1 MNNRY
6 ATLLFILL
14 TTFTAN
20 AQWST
25 NNLPS
30 GGRSFLAAATSG
42 NYALF
47 AGGIGMI
54 SIPPGVSDKF
64 QLSTNTWSGG
74 TLSTGRVK
82 LAGAGNG
89 KYAVFGG
96 GANDWIFAV
105 YDAVDIYNSTTNTWN
120 TSQTLSAA
128 RYSLTGAAA
137 GSKILM
143 AGGMDNNGTYFT
155 TVDLFDTLNG
165 AWTTAALSTGRA
177 NLASASTTTHAF
189 FAGGE
194 NGNGYSDVVDIYE
207 AATGTWTTAQLSI
220 ARANLGG
227 TACGNKIYFA
237 GGLTGSTV
245 SKRVDIY
252 DITTNTWSIDSL
264 SIARQNVMVAAV
276 GKYVLFAGGSDALG
290 MTVYNNVDILDTLTG
305 TWTTAT
311 LTTARTYGAATS
323 IGNKAIFAGGAG
335 SNGFAVATAETYTVT
350 NTGLFIPQEAEGLLV
365 YPNPS
370 NGTFHLN
377 TSTLKGD
384 ITCSMFNLQ
393 GQLVYSKQFTAGD
406 QNITIGLSEI
416 NAGVYILKI
425 EDSQKI
431 RVEKIQVD

>member
-6 ATLLFILL
+6 ATLFFILL
-14 TTFTAN
+14 TAFTAN

-30 GGRSFLAAATSG
+30 GGRSFLAAATTG

-120 TSQTLSAA
+120 TSQSLSAA
-128 RYSLTGAAA
+128 RYSLAGAAA

-143 AGGMDNNGTYFT
+143 AGGMDNNSTYFT

-194 NGNGYSDVVDIYE
+194 NGSGYSDVVDIYE

-290 MTVYNNVDILDTLTG
+290 MTAYNNVDILDTFTG

-335 SNGFAVATAETYTVT
+335 SNGMPVATAETYTIT
-350 NTGLFIPQEAEGLLV
+350 NTGLFIPQEAEGLMV

-370 NGTFHLN
+370 NGQLN
-377 TSTLKGD
+377 INTNGLSGD
-384 ITCSMFNLQ
+384 IQIEIYNLQ
-393 GQLVYSKQFTAGD
+393 GQMVHLQHAGPGTK
-406 QNITIGLSEI
+406 ILTVSLSEDPTGTYLVKVSDKNNI
-416 NAGVYILKI
+416 RTSVVHKI
-425 EDSQKI
+425 
-431 RVEKIQVD
+431 

>member
-6 ATLLFILL
+6 ATLLLL
-14 TTFTAN
+14 LFVTFSAK

-25 NNLPS
+25 SNLPS
-30 GGRSFLAAATSG
+30 GGRSFLAAATTG

-64 QLSTNTWSGG
+64 QLSTNTWTAGP
-74 TLSTGRVK
+74 LSTGRVK

-120 TSQTLSAA
+120 TSQTISAA
-128 RYSLTGAAA
+128 RYSLAGAAA
-137 GSKILM
+137 GSKILL

-165 AWTTAALSTGRA
+165 AWTTAALSTGRG

-194 NGNGYSDVVDIYE
+194 NGSGYSDVVDIYE

-220 ARANLGG
+220 ARANLRG
-227 TACGNKIYFA
+227 TACGNKIYFG

-245 SKRVDIY
+245 SNRVDIY

-276 GKYVLFAGGSDALG
+276 GKYVIFAGGSDALG

-335 SNGFAVATAETYTVT
+335 SNGFAIATAEIYTVT
-350 NTGLFIPQEAEGLLV
+350 NTGLFIPQAAEGLLV

-370 NGTFHLN
+370 NGQLN
-377 TSTLKGD
+377 INTNGLSGD
-384 ITCSMFNLQ
+384 IQIEIYNLQ
-393 GQLVYSKQFTAGD
+393 GQMVHHQQARTGTENLTVS
-406 QNITIGLSEI
+406 LSEVQ
-416 NAGVYILKI
+416 AGTYLVKVSDNNNIRTAVVHKI
-425 EDSQKI
+425 
-431 RVEKIQVD
+431 

>member
-6 ATLLFILL
+6 ATLLLILL
-14 TTFTAN
+14 TAFSAK

-30 GGRSFLAAATSG
+30 GGRSFLAAATTG

-54 SIPPGVSDKF
+54 SIPPGVSDKY
-64 QLSTNTWSGG
+64 QLSTNTWTSG
-74 TLSTGRVK
+74 TLSPGRVK

-128 RYSLTGAAA
+128 RYSLAGAAS

-177 NLASASTTTHAF
+177 NLASASTTTFAF

-194 NGNGYSDVVDIYE
+194 NGSGYSDVVDIYE

-252 DITTNTWSIDSL
+252 DLTTNTWSIDSL
-264 SIARQNVMVAAV
+264 SIARQNVMVASV

-290 MTVYNNVDILDTLTG
+290 ITAYNNVDILDTLTG

-335 SNGFAVATAETYTVT
+335 SNGMPVATAETYTIT
-350 NTGLFIPQEAEGLLV
+350 NTGLFIPEEAEGLLV

-370 NGTFHLN
+370 NGQLN
-377 TSTLKGD
+377 INTNGLSGD
-384 ITCSMFNLQ
+384 ILIEVYNLQ
-393 GQLVYSKQFTAGD
+393 GQMVHHQQAGPGTE
-406 QNITIGLSEI
+406 ILTVSLSEVQTGTYLVKVSDKNNI
-416 NAGVYILKI
+416 RTSVVHKI
-425 EDSQKI
+425 
-431 RVEKIQVD
+431 

>member
-6 ATLLFILL
+6 ATILL
-14 TTFTAN
+14 LILTAFSAK
-20 AQWST
+20 AQWTT

-30 GGRSFLAAATSG
+30 GGRSFLAAATTS

-64 QLSTNTWSGG
+64 QLSTNTWTSG
-74 TLSTGRVK
+74 TLSPGRVK

-105 YDAVDIYNSTTNTWN
+105 YDAVDIYNSSTNTWN

-128 RYSLTGAAA
+128 RYSLAGAAA
-137 GSKILM
+137 GSKILLG
-143 AGGMDNNGTYFT
+143 GGMDNNGTYFT

-165 AWTTAALSTGRA
+165 AWTTAALSSGRA
-177 NLASASTTTHAF
+177 NLASASTATFAF

-194 NGNGYSDVVDIYE
+194 NGSGYSDVVDIYE
-207 AATGTWTTAQLSI
+207 AATGNWTTAQLSI

-245 SKRVDIY
+245 SNRVDIY

-264 SIARQNVMVAAV
+264 SIARQNVMVASV

-311 LTTARTYGAATS
+311 LTTGRTYGAATS

-335 SNGFAVATAETYTVT
+335 SNGMPVATAEIYTIT

-370 NGTFHLN
+370 NGQININ
-377 TSTLKGD
+377 TSSLTGNFTVE
-384 ITCSMFNLQ
+384 IFNLQ
-393 GQLVYSKQFTAGD
+393 GQLVQQKNYTGASGNVTVS
-406 QNITIGLSEI
+406 LSELQT
-416 NAGVYILKI
+416 GTYLLKVSNSDRI
-425 EDSQKI
+425 RTAFVNKI
-431 RVEKIQVD
+431 